1 MAETGRVDEPI
12 KQTQR
17 LVAACPSS
25 RGSLRGFFSCEG
37 RRAGE
42 VRTSRRKRMGCSG
55 SFCRLRD
62 HQRPEA
68 SLPEPCNRR
77 ASVSG
82 CSATERSRKMPL
94 AEVSASLASVAA
106 SSSPASVAAAAAVVS
121 SSSSPLGGSFRGM
134 NLGRL
139 SGCYECHMVVDPIN
153 GTPRYSSVRATI
165 SSCPDCGEIFMKA
178 DSLELHQAVRHA
190 VSELGSEDTGRK
202 IVEIIFQSSWL
213 KKRTPACRIERILKV
228 RNTWKTMAR
237 FEDYRDCIK
246 SKASKLAKRHPRSTA
261 DGNELLRFHCTT
273 FRCALGL
280 NGVTNLCDS
289 IPECSLCSIIR
300 EGFKADEA
308 GRIRTMATSGRAH
321 DAAAHVTSENN
332 ERIAMLVCRVI
343 AGRVRRSQ
351 EAEEEEYDSAG
362 GTTAAPHSNLDE
374 MFVFNPRA
382 ILPCFVVI
390 YRC

>member
-1 MAETGRVDEPI
+1 MAAETGRLNEPI

-17 LVAACPSS
+17 VAACPSS
-25 RGSLRGFFSCEG
+25 AGSLRGFFSCER

-42 VRTSRRKRMGCSG
+42 VRKSRRKRMGCSG
-55 SFCRLRD
+55 SFCRSKDL
-62 HQRPEA
+62 QRPEA
-68 SLPEPCNRR
+68 SLPEPCKRR

-82 CSATERSRKMPL
+82 RTATERSRKMPL
-94 AEVSASLASVAA
+94 TEINNAVSTSLASVAV
-106 SSSPASVAAAAAVVS
+106 SPASVGVS

-190 VSELGSEDTGRK
+190 VSELGPEDTGRK

-228 RNTWKTMAR
+228 RNTSKTMAR
-237 FEDYRDCIK
+237 FEDYRDSIK

-273 FRCALGL
+273 FRCTLGL
-280 NGVTNLCDS
+280 NGATNLCDS
-289 IPECSLCSIIR
+289 IPQCSLCSIIR
-300 EGFKADEA
+300 DGFKADAA
-308 GRIRTMATSGRAH
+308 GSIRTMATSGRAH
-321 DAAAHVTSENN
+321 DAEHVTSEN

-351 EAEEEEYDSAG
+351 EAEEEYDSAA
-362 GTTAAPHSNLDE
+362 GTAGAHSNLDE
-374 MFVFNPRA
+374 MFVFNPKA